1 MRTLSMLVATC
12 FVLGVCA
19 CVYAQDLKPGK
30 NRVSYFSGRERVV
43 AHLFLP
49 GDYVTGEK
57 RPAIVI
63 TPPATGVKEQT
74 AGLYAEKLSQ
84 EGFVTLVFDPRGFGE
99 SEGHAQLLDPYRIVE
114 DIKNSVSFVS
124 MLAEVDA
131 NNVFNMGVCAG
142 SGFSA
147 FATAFDSRV
156 RALAV
161 VSPYL
166 TSAEDFLKAVGSA
179 ANLRTM
185 LMPAEAAARQQ
196 YFETG
201 DDTMIKVVP
210 EAEEEIAAAA
220 GRPVAIGMREYYL
233 PGKPGDVPTWVNG
246 LSAMSTGPML
256 SFSIYD
262 FTHMFDAVP
271 VYMVYGDKA
280 VSAPGGVRLYE
291 ALNGPKERLVI
302 EGSDHFELYWRPE
315 YVGPAVEGIANFLRG
330 QMQ

>member
-1 MRTLSMLVATC
+1 
-12 FVLGVCA
+12 
-19 CVYAQDLKPGK
+19 
-30 NRVSYFSGRERVV
+30 
-43 AHLFLP
+43 
-49 GDYVTGEK
+49 
-57 RPAIVI
+57 
-63 TPPATGVKEQT
+63 
-74 AGLYAEKLSQ
+74 
-84 EGFVTLVFDPRGFGE
+84 
-99 SEGHAQLLDPYRIVE
+99 
-114 DIKNSVSFVS
+114 
-124 MLAEVDA
+124 
-131 NNVFNMGVCAG
+131 MGVCAG

-156 RALAV
+156 KALAV

-201 DDTMIKVVP
+201 DDIMIKVVP
-210 EAEEEIAAAA
+210 ETEEEIAAAA

-233 PGKPGDVPTWVNG
+233 PGKPGDVPNWLNE

-262 FTHMFDAVP
+262 FTHMFDTVP

-280 VSAPGGVRLYE
+280 VSADGATRFYE
-291 ALNGPKERLVI
+291 ALNGPKERLVV
-302 EGSDHFELYWRPE
+302 EGSDHFELYWKPE
-315 YVGPAVEGIANFLRG
+315 HVGPAVEGISSFLRG
-330 QMQ
+330 RMQ